1 MDAWRLSAQLHDRS
15 HGRFPVHLRSE
26 KRRHRLLS
34 SESED
39 GRPHVHRTIHSGG
52 YAGDH
57 RSEEHTSELQSLRH
71 LVCRLLLEKKKDGA
85 VYNAYRRRNGRASAR
100 KTPTERLAM
109 VFDANRAV
117 RRRLDGHILFF
128 FLNKAAPPEIHL
140 FPPRALLRI

>member
-15 HGRFPVHLRSE
+15 HGRFPVHLQSE

-57 RSEEHTSELQSLRH
+57 YLQG
-71 LVCRLLLEKKKDGA
+71 GA
-85 VYNAYRRRNGRASAR
+85 GLIPRGASSPASAR
-100 KTPTERLAM
+100 FSFISRELWGTRSRTKSPRFGKPLRNSVTLEYGSFRL
-109 VFDANRAV
+109 
-117 RRRLDGHILFF
+117 
-128 FLNKAAPPEIHL
+128 
-140 FPPRALLRI
+140 